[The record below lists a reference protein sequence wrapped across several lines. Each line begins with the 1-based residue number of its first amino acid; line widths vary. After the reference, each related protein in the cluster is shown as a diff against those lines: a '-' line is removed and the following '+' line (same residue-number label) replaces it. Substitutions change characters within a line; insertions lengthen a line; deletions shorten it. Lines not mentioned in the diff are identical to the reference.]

1 LNVYHDRNK
10 TGTLRKWRTIKDK
23 DIWALEVLD
32 GVNVFGTHAQGAPA
46 GVNSISVEP
55 VYRRV
60 FSRESRGPLIIEIND
75 TVIGISTHRPFV
87 VVMKSDPDFLEDQ

>member
-1 LNVYHDRNK
+1 LNVYHGRNK
-10 TGTLRKWRTIKDK
+10 TGRLKCWRTIKDK
-23 DIWALEVLD
+23 GIWALEVLD
-32 GVNVFGTHAQGAPA
+32 GVNVFGTQ
-46 GVNSISVEP
+46 NLITVEP

-87 VVMKSDPDFLEDQ
+87 VVMKSDPDFLEDK